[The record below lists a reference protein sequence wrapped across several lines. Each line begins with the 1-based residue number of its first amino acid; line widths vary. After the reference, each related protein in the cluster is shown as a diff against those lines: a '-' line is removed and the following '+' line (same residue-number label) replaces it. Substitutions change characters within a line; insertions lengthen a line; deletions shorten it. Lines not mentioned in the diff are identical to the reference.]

1 MALGFNSAA
10 HKKNE
15 VVATTTEMRA
25 QIVKRMDSAYQR
37 LSANFNHTASREDT
51 LLGGMVIG
59 FLGWM
64 AFGHMLQTAFAGN
77 ETMSKF
83 LENANDPTLC
93 AVVDGA
99 TEMIDENNSKFRY
112 SKSSM
117 YPKGRR
123 QDAIKGQPM
132 NRKFNLVAANQ
143 NYRFQLDARNEVAY
157 MAEMLEMLDK
167 MEKDGVS
174 ELSVNPAQPL
184 YDTLKQNVALAR
196 QDKVVTRFSSPVR
209 KFA

>member
-1 MALGFNSAA
+1 MGLGFNSAA
-10 HKKNE
+10 QKKTE
-15 VVATTTEMRA
+15 VLASTVDMRA

-37 LSANFNHTASREDT
+37 LSESFNPSASREDT

-64 AFGHMLQTAFAGN
+64 AFGQMLQVAFSGN
-77 ETMSKF
+77 ETMSNL

-93 AVVDGA
+93 AVLDGA
-99 TEMIDENNSKFRY
+99 TEMIDENNSKFRH
-112 SKSSM
+112 SKSSL

-123 QDAIKGQPM
+123 HDAIKGPAM

-143 NYRFQLDARNEVAY
+143 NYRFKLDARNEIAY

-167 MEKDGVS
+167 MEKNGVS

-184 YDTLKQNVALAR
+184 YDTLKQNAALAHS
-196 QDKVVTRFSSPVR
+196 DKVVTRFSSPVR